1 MAKKKIVEIDEEM
14 LKGIM
19 VSDVP
24 VFGRVSKTPEP
35 PETEVMG
42 DETEA
47 EQEPADVA
55 PVTTT
60 EPTKKQRTARNPYRR
75 KKEEPSEYRDKYLVN
90 TPAPARVQT
99 YINRESY
106 TRIRRFLTV
115 IAPDVSIASYVNNI
129 LSAHLEKHWDEIND
143 IYDQSLNQLNKP
155 W

>member
-24 VFGRVSKTPEP
+24 VFGRASKAPEL
-35 PETEVMG
+35 PETQQS
-42 DETEA
+42 EA
-47 EQEPADVA
+47 EPKPAELVTAEPA
-55 PVTTT
+55 
-60 EPTKKQRTARNPYRR
+60 KKQRTHRNPYRR
-75 KKEEPSEYRDKYLVN
+75 KREESSEYRDKYLVN

-129 LSAHLEKHWDEIND
+129 LSEHLEKHWDEIND
-143 IYDQSLNQLNKP
+143 MYDQSISQLNKP

>member
-24 VFGRVSKTPEP
+24 VFGRTSKAPEP
-35 PETEVMG
+35 SEVEMPSDEPETK
-42 DETEA
+42 
-47 EQEPADVA
+47 VA
-55 PVTTT
+55 AVV
-60 EPTKKQRTARNPYRR
+60 EPTKKQRPQRNPYRR
-75 KKEEPSEYRDKYLVN
+75 KKEESTEYRDKYLVN

-106 TRIRRFLTV
+106 ARIRRFLTV

-129 LSAHLEKHWDEIND
+129 LSEHLEKHWDEIND
-143 IYDQSLNQLNKP
+143 MYDQSLNQFNKP

>member
-24 VFGRVSKTPEP
+24 VFGRTSKAPELPGMIEPEAGPEP
-35 PETEVMG
+35 AEVS
-42 DETEA
+42 TVA
-47 EQEPADVA
+47 EPA
-55 PVTTT
+55 
-60 EPTKKQRTARNPYRR
+60 KKQRTQRNPYRR
-75 KKEEPSEYRDKYLVN
+75 KKEESSEYRDKYLVN

-106 TRIRRFLTV
+106 ARIRRFLTV

-129 LSAHLEKHWDEIND
+129 LSEHLEKHWDEIND
-143 IYDQSLNQLNKP
+143 MYDQSLNQLNKP

>member
-24 VFGRVSKTPEP
+24 VFGRVSKAPELPGTVVPEAEPEP
-35 PETEVMG
+35 AEVP
-42 DETEA
+42 A
-47 EQEPADVA
+47 VAEPA
-55 PVTTT
+55 
-60 EPTKKQRTARNPYRR
+60 KKQRTQRNPYRR
-75 KKEEPSEYRDKYLVN
+75 KKEESSEYRDKYLVN

-106 TRIRRFLTV
+106 ARIRRFLTV

-129 LSAHLEKHWDEIND
+129 LSEHLEKHWDEIND
-143 IYDQSLNQLNKP
+143 MYDQSLNQLNKP

>member
-24 VFGRVSKTPEP
+24 VFGRASKAPESSETVEPEAEPAEVAAVATAEP
-35 PETEVMG
+35 P
-42 DETEA
+42 
-47 EQEPADVA
+47 
-55 PVTTT
+55 
-60 EPTKKQRTARNPYRR
+60 KKQRTQRNPYRR
-75 KKEEPSEYRDKYLVN
+75 KKEESSEYRDKYLVN

-106 TRIRRFLTV
+106 ARIRRFLTV

-129 LSAHLEKHWDEIND
+129 LSEHLEKHWDEIND
-143 IYDQSLNQLNKP
+143 MYDQLLNKP

>member
-24 VFGRVSKTPEP
+24 VFGRVSQTPELSKTVE
-35 PETEVMG
+35 PEAEPTEV
-42 DETEA
+42 
-47 EQEPADVA
+47 PAI
-55 PVTTT
+55 T
-60 EPTKKQRTARNPYRR
+60 EPVKKQRTQRNPYRR
-75 KKEEPSEYRDKYLVN
+75 KKEESSEYRDKYLVN

-106 TRIRRFLTV
+106 ARIRRFLTV

-129 LSAHLEKHWDEIND
+129 LSEHLEKHWDEIND
-143 IYDQSLNQLNKP
+143 MYDQSLNQLNKP

>member
-24 VFGRVSKTPEP
+24 VFGRASKTPEL
-35 PETEVMG
+35 PETEQPK
-42 DETEA
+42 A
-47 EQEPADVA
+47 EPEPAEIA
-55 PVTTT
+55 AEATT

-75 KKEEPSEYRDKYLVN
+75 KREESSEYRDKYLVN

-115 IAPDVSIASYVNNI
+115 IAPDVSLASYVNNI
-129 LSAHLEKHWDEIND
+129 ISEHLEKHWDEIND

>member
-24 VFGRVSKTPEP
+24 VFGRTSKAPETQQPEAEPEP
-35 PETEVMG
+35 AEVAAMA
-42 DETEA
+42 TA
-47 EQEPADVA
+47 EP
-55 PVTTT
+55 P
-60 EPTKKQRTARNPYRR
+60 KKQRTQRNPYRR
-75 KKEEPSEYRDKYLVN
+75 KKEESSEYRDKYLVN

-129 LSAHLEKHWDEIND
+129 LSEHLEKHWDEIND
-143 IYDQSLNQLNKP
+143 MYDQSLNQLNKP

>member
-1 MAKKKIVEIDEEM
+1 MAKKKIVEIDEGM

-24 VFGRVSKTPEP
+24 VFGRASKVPEP
-35 PETEVMG
+35 FETQQP
-42 DETEA
+42 EA
-47 EQEPADVA
+47 EPEPAKAVA
-55 PVTTT
+55 EATAEPV
-60 EPTKKQRTARNPYRR
+60 KKQRIQRNPYLR
-75 KKEEPSEYRDKYLVN
+75 KKEESSEYRDKYLVN

-106 TRIRRFLTV
+106 ARIRRFLTV

-129 LSAHLEKHWDEIND
+129 LSEHLEKHWDEIND
-143 IYDQSLNQLNKP
+143 MYDQSLNQLNKP